1 MVHTGSVAKVQG
13 EGKQWLTKHGNL
25 PEGFSICPVH
35 TGMNLTASELQEM
48 LRHLPRTHGDESF
61 PDGFVVGVDAFEP
74 RVHGNEPYHYITGLG
89 TQRSAPYIRR

>member
-35 TGMNLTASELQEM
+35 TGMNLVTRGTMIFFAD
-48 LRHLPRTHGDESF
+48 LPHTHGDE
-61 PDGFVVGVDAFEP
+61 PLLGERIVKLDGFALYTRG
-74 RVHGNEPYHYITGLG
+74 
-89 TQRSAPYIRR
+89 

>member
-35 TGMNLTASELQEM
+35 TGMNRFKGF
-48 LRHLPRTHGDESF
+48 LRETDPNPPRIHGDE
-61 PDGFVVGVDAFEP
+61 P
-74 RVHGNEPYHYITGLG
+74 RFYKSRVL
-89 TQRSAPYIRR
+89 AL

>member
-48 LRHLPRTHGDESF
+48 LRHLPRTHGDEPTTQMF
-61 PDGFVVGVDAFEP
+61 DIFFYELDA
-74 RVHGNEPYHYITGLG
+74 HLDTIK
-89 TQRSAPYIRR
+89 

>member
-35 TGMNLTASELQEM
+35 TGMNPLFDHIWADYQ
-48 LRHLPRTHGDESF
+48 
-61 PDGFVVGVDAFEP
+61 
-74 RVHGNEPYHYITGLG
+74 
-89 TQRSAPYIRR
+89 